1 MPKGESVL
9 LDLHSK
15 HTKIVATIGPASRDG
30 ETLRAMIRAGMNV
43 ARINFSHGNH
53 QIHGATIDTVRRI
66 AAEEGTVVAILCDIQ
81 GPKIRIGRLEQE
93 PMMLQAGDKIT
104 LTQDKV
110 IGRDRLVSL
119 PHPEF
124 VKDIQAGTTLL
135 LDDGNLQFQVT
146 ETTARN
152 IVCDV
157 VVGGALKSRKGVSA
171 PNARLT
177 LSAIT
182 DKDRQDIEFA
192 LSKDCDYIAMSFVR
206 SADDIRELQGFMRH
220 LGKQSAIIAKIEM
233 GEALDNIEDI
243 IKCCAGIMV
252 ARGDLGVETPAEEVP
267 LHQKRIIALCNAA
280 AKPVITATQMLESMT
295 QNPRPTRAEASDVYN
310 AIMDGTDAIMLSAE
324 SASGAYP
331 VRAVEVMTKIAM
343 IAEQH
348 LQNAGLQFST
358 ATAKSTGNERGELVS
373 DAISKATFDI
383 SRIINPTAIITTS
396 LSGYTTR
403 RVARERPSTPILCM
417 TPNPVTQRR
426 MSLVW
431 GVIPLLV
438 QEFSTIDE
446 MISITIRAAHD
457 RKLIHRGDRLI
468 IIAGVPFGI
477 GGQTNLIKIHTAGE
491 EGEI

>member
-1 MPKGESVL
+1 ML

-15 HTKIVATIGPASRDG
+15 HTKIVATVGPASRDG

-53 QIHGATIDTVRRI
+53 QIHGDAIDTVRRI
-66 AAEEGTVVAILCDIQ
+66 AAEEDTVVAVLCDIQ
-81 GPKIRIGRLEQE
+81 GPKIRIGKLKQE
-93 PMMLQAGDKIT
+93 PMMLEAGDAIT
-104 LTQDKV
+104 LTLDDV
-110 IGRDRLVSL
+110 IGSNGLVSL

-124 VKDIQAGTTLL
+124 VQDIKVGTTLL
-135 LDDGNLQFQVT
+135 LDDGNLQFHVA

-171 PNARLT
+171 PNAKLT

-182 DKDRQDIEFA
+182 KKDRQDIEFA
-192 LSKDCDYIAMSFVR
+192 LSKNCDYMAMSFVR
-206 SADDIRELQGFMRH
+206 SADDIRELQSLMKR
-220 LGKQSAIIAKIEM
+220 LGKQAAVIAKIEM

-243 IKCCAGIMV
+243 IQSCAGIMV

-267 LHQKRIIALCNAA
+267 RHQKRIIALCNAA

-295 QNPRPTRAEASDVYN
+295 HNPRPTRAEASDVYN
-310 AIMDGTDAIMLSAE
+310 AIIDGTDAIMLSAE

-331 VRAVEVMTKIAM
+331 VRAVEVMTKIAV

-348 LQNAGLQFST
+348 LKDAAPAIKPS
-358 ATAKSTGNERGELVS
+358 GNQASGDIS
-373 DAISKATFDI
+373 DAISKATFGI
-383 SRIINPTAIITTS
+383 SEIISPTAIVTTS

-403 RVARERPSTPILCM
+403 RVAKERPATPILCM
-417 TPNPVTQRR
+417 TPSPITQRR
-426 MSLVW
+426 MALVW

-438 QEFSTIDE
+438 QEFGTIDE
-446 MISITIRAAHD
+446 MISIIVRAAHD
-457 RKLIHRGDRLI
+457 KKLVDRGDRLI

-477 GGQTNLIKIHTAGE
+477 DGQTNLIKIHTVGE
-491 EGEI
+491 EAEI

>member
-1 MPKGESVL
+1 ML

-53 QIHGATIDTVRRI
+53 QIHGAAIDTVRRI
-66 AAEEGTVVAILCDIQ
+66 AAEEGTVVAVLCDIQ
-81 GPKIRIGRLEQE
+81 GPKIRIGKLKQE
-93 PMMLQAGDKIT
+93 PMMLEAGDAIT
-104 LTQDKV
+104 LTLDDV
-110 IGRDRLVSL
+110 IGSNGLVSL

-124 VKDIQAGTTLL
+124 VQDIKPGTTLL
-135 LDDGNLQFQVT
+135 LDDGNLQFHVT
-146 ETTARN
+146 EASARN

-171 PNARLT
+171 PNTKLT

-182 DKDRQDIEFA
+182 EKDRQDIEFA
-192 LSKDCDYIAMSFVR
+192 LSKNCDYMAMSFVR
-206 SADDIRELQGFMRH
+206 SADDIRELQSLMKR
-220 LGKQSAIIAKIEM
+220 LGKQAAVIAKIEM

-243 IKCCAGIMV
+243 IHSCAGIMV

-295 QNPRPTRAEASDVYN
+295 RNPRPTRAEASDVYN
-310 AIMDGTDAIMLSAE
+310 AIIDGTDAIMLSAE

-343 IAEQH
+343 TAEQH
-348 LQNAGLQFST
+348 LKDAGPQSNAAPVIRPTDDQNSGYI
-358 ATAKSTGNERGELVS
+358 S
-373 DAISKATFDI
+373 DAISKATFGI
-383 SRIINPTAIITTS
+383 SKIISPTAIVTTS

-403 RVARERPSTPILCM
+403 RVAKERPATPILCM
-417 TPNPVTQRR
+417 TPSPITQRR
-426 MSLVW
+426 MALVW

-438 QEFSTIDE
+438 QEFGTIDE
-446 MISITIRAAHD
+446 MISIIVRAAHD
-457 RKLIHRGDRLI
+457 KKLVARGDRLI

-477 GGQTNLIKIHTAGE
+477 DGQTNLLKIHTVGE
-491 EGEI
+491 EAEI